1 LLLAKKCMADPKTTP
16 DDFVNKFL
24 SGFGDVDKDGT
35 KNNSLS
41 MAEIITVSRRYE
53 LFPFHTYS

>member
-1 LLLAKKCMADPKTTP
+1 MADPKTTP